1 MNKLLIIFISAY
13 LLSACMPGR
22 EPGSEK
28 ILARVHNEYLYQKDL
43 NNLIPKG
50 AAPAD
55 SLSIARNYINN
66 WVREKLVL
74 HRALENLSSADMD
87 FEQQIENYK
96 NSLIIYK
103 YETRLIGQKLDTS
116 VNYTEIEEYY
126 EANKENFQLNENIVK
141 INFVKLH
148 VDSPYV
154 KEFRK
159 LLHSDEG
166 EKGDYLREFSSR
178 HASDYFLQKDVWLY
192 FNDFIEI
199 VPISTYNQE
208 AYLKD
213 NRFVELKDSI
223 FNYLIRIRDFK
234 IKESVSPLVFEE
246 ERITDIIINKRK
258 IKLIE
263 EMRSEAYERAL
274 ENSEFEIY

>member
-274 ENSEFEIY
+274 ENGEFEIY